1 MESQEQGFSVML
13 VGYARISKERSDQT
27 TDLQRD
33 ALIKAGVDPRHLFE
47 DHLSGS
53 RDNRPTLKSP
63 LDFLQPGG
71 VILVWKLDRLGRS
84 LSHLLQIV
92 ADLEERDV
100 GFRFLTQSNLDTT
113 TVEGRLLFSI
123 FRALAKYERSLEL
136 STAERPRRLYVVV
149 LASDTAYW
157 WISWQGRDG
166 KSLGELVLH
175 SRRYYV

>member
-53 RDNRPTLKSP
+53 RDNRPTLKSA
-63 LDFLQPGG
+63 LDFLQPRG

-113 TVEGRLLFSI
+113 TVEGRLFFSI
-123 FRALAKYERSLEL
+123 FRALAKYE
-136 STAERPRRLYVVV
+136 
-149 LASDTAYW
+149 
-157 WISWQGRDG
+157 
-166 KSLGELVLH
+166 
-175 SRRYYV
+175 

>member
-27 TDLQRD
+27 TDLQRN

-84 LSHLLQIV
+84 LSHQDHGFVTASAEPRVHIGQ
-92 ADLEERDV
+92 AHDRD
-100 GFRFLTQSNLDTT
+100 Q
-113 TVEGRLLFSI
+113 
-123 FRALAKYERSLEL
+123 
-136 STAERPRRLYVVV
+136 
-149 LASDTAYW
+149 
-157 WISWQGRDG
+157 
-166 KSLGELVLH
+166 
-175 SRRYYV
+175 